1 MYKLFTDKIENFEAR
16 IKLEGASLKKSS
28 ARLVVEAE
36 NFSLLFNGTID
47 DSGNV
52 SVPVRRLKGLLDE
65 NTSGAIRLEV
75 IAEDTFFTP
84 WESTF
89 EVDTAK
95 SIKVE
100 IKSQQSSKSINETNT
115 SVEIKSQKEIPMPTI
130 SEKAHVVAIMK
141 MLIKENISINNLHI
155 KKDRLNNIIAEYVI
169 QEKVNDDQKGPVI
182 TKILKVLEKRK

>member
-100 IKSQQSSKSINETNT
+100 IKSQQSTKPINETNT
-115 SVEIKSQKEIPMPTI
+115 SVEIKS
-130 SEKAHVVAIMK
+130 
-141 MLIKENISINNLHI
+141 NHI
-155 KKDRLNNIIAEYVI
+155 
-169 QEKVNDDQKGPVI
+169 
-182 TKILKVLEKRK
+182 

>member
-36 NFSLLFNGTID
+36 NFSLLFKGSID
-47 DSGNV
+47 ENGNV
-52 SVPVRRLKGLLDE
+52 KVPVRRLRGLLDE
-65 NTSGAIRLEV
+65 NTNGAIRLEV

-89 EVDTAK
+89 EVETAK
-95 SIKVE
+95 SVKVE
-100 IKSQQSSKSINETNT
+100 IKSQQSNPITETKT
-115 SVEIKSQKEIPMPTI
+115 SVEIKSQAEPAKPTV
-130 SEKAHVVAIMK
+130 SEKVHVIAIMK
-141 MLIKENISINNLHI
+141 MLIKEDISIENLHI

-169 QEKVNDDQKGPVI
+169 KENIEETQKGPVI
-182 TKILKVLEKRK
+182 TKLLKVLEKRK

>member
-36 NFSLLFNGTID
+36 NFSLLFKGTID
-47 DSGNV
+47 ENGNV
-52 SVPVRRLKGLLDE
+52 NVPVRRLRGLLDE

-89 EVDTAK
+89 EVETAK
-95 SIKVE
+95 SVTVE
-100 IKSQQSSKSINETNT
+100 VKSQNSEPITETKT
-115 SVEIKSQKEIPMPTI
+115 SVEIKSQTEEKKPTI
-130 SEKAHVVAIMK
+130 SEKVHVINIMK
-141 MLIKENISINNLHI
+141 MLIKEDISIENLHI
-155 KKDRLNNIIAEYVI
+155 KKDRLNNIIAEYIVTKNV
-169 QEKVNDDQKGPVI
+169 EENQKGPVI
-182 TKILKVLEKRK
+182 NKLLKVLEKRK

>member
-47 DSGNV
+47 ENGNV
-52 SVPVRRLKGLLDE
+52 NVPVRRLRGLLDE
-65 NTSGAIRLEV
+65 NTNGAIRLEV

-89 EVDTAK
+89 EVETAK
-95 SIKVE
+95 SVTVE
-100 IKSQQSSKSINETNT
+100 IKSQNSKPITETKT
-115 SVEIKSQKEIPMPTI
+115 SVEIKSQSKEKIPTI
-130 SEKAHVVAIMK
+130 SEKVHVINIMK
-141 MLIKENISINNLHI
+141 MLIKEDISIENLHI
-155 KKDRLNNIIAEYVI
+155 KKDRLNNIIAEYIVTKNV
-169 QEKVNDDQKGPVI
+169 EESQKGPVI
-182 TKILKVLEKRK
+182 TKLLKVLEKRK

>member
-89 EVDTAK
+89 SVDTAK

-100 IKSQQSSKSINETNT
+100 IKSQQSAKSIIEAKT
-115 SVEIKSQKEIPMPTI
+115 SVEIKSQKEASKPTL
-130 SEKAHVVAIMK
+130 SEKNHVVAIMK
-141 MLIKENISINNLHI
+141 MLIKENINIDNLHI
-155 KKDRLNNIIAEYVI
+155 KKDKLNNIIAEYIVTK
-169 QEKVNDDQKGPVI
+169 KVKEDQKGPVI
-182 TKILKVLEKRK
+182 TKLLKVLEKRK

>member
-36 NFSLLFNGTID
+36 NFSLLFKGTID
-47 DSGNV
+47 ENGNV
-52 SVPVRRLKGLLDE
+52 NVPVRRLRGLLDE

-89 EVDTAK
+89 EVETAK
-95 SIKVE
+95 SVTVE
-100 IKSQQSSKSINETNT
+100 VKSQNSEPITETKT
-115 SVEIKSQKEIPMPTI
+115 SVEIKSQTEEKKPTI
-130 SEKAHVVAIMK
+130 SEKVHVINIMK
-141 MLIKENISINNLHI
+141 MLIKEDISIENLHI
-155 KKDRLNNIIAEYVI
+155 KKDRLNNIIAEYIVTKNV
-169 QEKVNDDQKGPVI
+169 EENQKAPVI
-182 TKILKVLEKRK
+182 NKLLKVLEKRK

>member
-36 NFSLLFNGTID
+36 NFSLLFKGTID
-47 DSGNV
+47 ENGNV
-52 SVPVRRLKGLLDE
+52 NVPVRRLRGLLDE

-89 EVDTAK
+89 EVETAK
-95 SIKVE
+95 SVTVE
-100 IKSQQSSKSINETNT
+100 VKSQNSEPITETKT
-115 SVEIKSQKEIPMPTI
+115 SVEIKSQTEEKKPTI
-130 SEKAHVVAIMK
+130 SEKVHVINIMK
-141 MLIKENISINNLHI
+141 MLIKEDISIENLHI
-155 KKDRLNNIIAEYVI
+155 KKDRLNNIIAEYIVTKNV
-169 QEKVNDDQKGPVI
+169 QENQKGPVI
-182 TKILKVLEKRK
+182 NKLLKVLEKRK

>member
-52 SVPVRRLKGLLDE
+52 NVPVRRLRGLLDE

-89 EVDTAK
+89 EVETAK
-95 SIKVE
+95 SVKVE
-100 IKSQQSSKSINETNT
+100 IKSQQASPILETKS
-115 SVEIKSQKEIPMPTI
+115 SVEIKSQKEFSKPTL
-130 SEKAHVVAIMK
+130 SERAHVVAIMK
-141 MLIKENISINNLHI
+141 MLIKENISIDNLHI
-155 KKDRLNNIIAEYVI
+155 KKDRLNNIIAEYIVTKEI
-169 QEKVNDDQKGPVI
+169 KEDQKGPVI
-182 TKILKVLEKRK
+182 NKLLKVLEKRK